1 MAVVSVWGA
10 TVDSGT
16 GVNAFIWF
24 VICITLTL
32 LFICLACSSSPW
44 LRCGRKSEEEL
55 WQMWLWVIYYYVSKH
70 SLATLLVIF
79 WNCSWLL
86 FLAVLLPLFIALTLT
101 LIYKSVIHQTVAFI
115 TGTFIQ
121 IQYYDIERCRLQHWK
136 GKNSLSHMC
145 QVMEDSYDI
154 PFMEISLSLS
164 FLYSVL
170 VVSNFKTKKMTIK
183 NFVFTKRFF
192 ISWLPK

>member
-1 MAVVSVWGA
+1 MS
-10 TVDSGT
+10 
-16 GVNAFIWF
+16 
-24 VICITLTL
+24 
-32 LFICLACSSSPW
+32 LFICLACSSSPR

-55 WQMWLWVIYYYVSKH
+55 WQMWLWVIYCYESKH
-70 SLATLLVIF
+70 SLATLWVIF
-79 WNCSWLL
+79 WNCS
-86 FLAVLLPLFIALTLT
+86 FLAVLLPLFIALTL
-101 LIYKSVIHQTVAFI
+101 IYKSVIPQTVAFI

-164 FLYSVL
+164 FLYIVL
-170 VVSNFKTKKMTIK
+170 VVSNFKRKKMTIK